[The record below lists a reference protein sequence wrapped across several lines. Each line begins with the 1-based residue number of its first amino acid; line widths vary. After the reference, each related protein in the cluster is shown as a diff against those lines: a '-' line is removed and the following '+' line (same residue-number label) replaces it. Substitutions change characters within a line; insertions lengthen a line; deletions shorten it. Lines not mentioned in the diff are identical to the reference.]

1 MCCGMKNRIHLFHQI
16 NKTINKMKSM
26 SALSFDDRIVK
37 MSDVLE
43 YFALSLTKDKEQAQ
57 DLLQETLLK
66 ALTYKDKFTP
76 DTNLK
81 AWMHTIMRN
90 TFINDYRKSIRTR
103 TVVTTKDD
111 IEVLDFVPATTFAA
125 PDSAISHK
133 EIMQFINKLGEQY
146 RVPFI
151 MHFNGY
157 KYKEIADQL
166 NIPIGT
172 VKSRIYLAKQSLMAN
187 LSGVRD

>member
-1 MCCGMKNRIHLFHQI
+1 
-16 NKTINKMKSM
+16 M
-26 SALSFDDRIVK
+26 SALTFDDRLLK
-37 MSDVLE
+37 MSTVLE

-57 DLLQETLLK
+57 DLLQETMRK
-66 ALTYKDKFTP
+66 ALTYKDNFTP

-81 AWMHTIMRN
+81 AWLHTIMRN

-111 IEVLDFVPATTFAA
+111 LEVLDFVPATTFAA

-133 EIMQFINKLGEQY
+133 EIMQFINQLSEQY

-157 KYKEIADQL
+157 KYKEIAEQL

-187 LSGVRD
+187 LKGVRE

>member
-1 MCCGMKNRIHLFHQI
+1 MKA
-16 NKTINKMKSM
+16 M
-26 SALSFDDRIVK
+26 STLSFDDRIVK

-125 PDSAISHK
+125 P
-133 EIMQFINKLGEQY
+133 
-146 RVPFI
+146 
-151 MHFNGY
+151 
-157 KYKEIADQL
+157 
-166 NIPIGT
+166 
-172 VKSRIYLAKQSLMAN
+172 
-187 LSGVRD
+187 

>member
-1 MCCGMKNRIHLFHQI
+1 
-16 NKTINKMKSM
+16 MKSM

>member
-1 MCCGMKNRIHLFHQI
+1 MCCGMKNHIHLFHQI

-26 SALSFDDRIVK
+26 SAFSFDDRIVK

>member
-1 MCCGMKNRIHLFHQI
+1 MKA
-16 NKTINKMKSM
+16 M
-26 SALSFDDRIVK
+26 STLSFDDRIVK

-111 IEVLDFVPATTFAA
+111 IEVLDFIPATTFAA

-157 KYKEIADQL
+157 KYKEIADRL

>member
-1 MCCGMKNRIHLFHQI
+1 
-16 NKTINKMKSM
+16 M
-26 SALSFDDRIVK
+26 STLSFNDRIVK

-187 LSGVRD
+187 LAGVRD

>member
-1 MCCGMKNRIHLFHQI
+1 
-16 NKTINKMKSM
+16 
-26 SALSFDDRIVK
+26 
-37 MSDVLE
+37 LE

-111 IEVLDFVPATTFAA
+111 IEVLDFVLATTFAA

>member
-1 MCCGMKNRIHLFHQI
+1 MFHHFETTL
-16 NKTINKMKSM
+16 NKHKPIAM
-26 SALSFDDRIVK
+26 SALTFNDRLLK
-37 MSDVLE
+37 LSDVLE

-76 DTNLK
+76 ETNLK
-81 AWMHTIMRN
+81 AWLHTIMKN
-90 TFINDYRKSIRTR
+90 TFINDYRKATRAR

-111 IEVLDFVPATTFAA
+111 LEVLDFVPATTFAA

-133 EIMQFINKLGEQY
+133 EIMGFINQLGDAY
-146 RVPFI
+146 RIPFV

-157 KYKEIADQL
+157 KYKEIAEEL

-172 VKSRIYLAKQSLMAN
+172 VKSRIYLAKQTLMAN
-187 LSGVRD
+187 LKGVRE

>member
-1 MCCGMKNRIHLFHQI
+1 MLNKI
-16 NKTINKMKSM
+16 NVM
-26 SALSFDDRIVK
+26 STLSFNDRIVK

>member
-1 MCCGMKNRIHLFHQI
+1 MKA
-16 NKTINKMKSM
+16 M
-26 SALSFDDRIVK
+26 STLSFDDRIVK

-111 IEVLDFVPATTFAA
+111 IEVLDFVLATTFAA

>member
-1 MCCGMKNRIHLFHQI
+1 
-16 NKTINKMKSM
+16 M
-26 SALSFDDRIVK
+26 STLSFDDRIVK

>member
-1 MCCGMKNRIHLFHQI
+1 
-16 NKTINKMKSM
+16 
-26 SALSFDDRIVK
+26 
-37 MSDVLE
+37 
-43 YFALSLTKDKEQAQ
+43 
-57 DLLQETLLK
+57 
-66 ALTYKDKFTP
+66 
-76 DTNLK
+76 
-81 AWMHTIMRN
+81 
-90 TFINDYRKSIRTR
+90 
-103 TVVTTKDD
+103 VVTTKDD

>member
-1 MCCGMKNRIHLFHQI
+1 MKA
-16 NKTINKMKSM
+16 M
-26 SALSFDDRIVK
+26 STLSFDDRIVK

>member
-1 MCCGMKNRIHLFHQI
+1 
-16 NKTINKMKSM
+16 M

-103 TVVTTKDD
+103 TVVTSKDD

>member
-1 MCCGMKNRIHLFHQI
+1 
-16 NKTINKMKSM
+16 M
-26 SALSFDDRIVK
+26 SALTFNDRIIK

-81 AWMHTIMRN
+81 AWLHTIMRN
-90 TFINDYRKSIRTR
+90 TFINDYRKSTRAR

-111 IEVLDFVPATTFAA
+111 LEVLDFVPATTFAA

-133 EIMQFINKLGEQY
+133 EIMQFINSLSEQY
-146 RVPFI
+146 RVPFM
-151 MHFNGY
+151 MHFNGF
-157 KYKEIADQL
+157 KYKEIADEL

-172 VKSRIYLAKQSLMAN
+172 VKSRIYLAKQTLMSN
-187 LSGVRD
+187 LKGVRE

>member
-1 MCCGMKNRIHLFHQI
+1 
-16 NKTINKMKSM
+16 M
-26 SALSFDDRIVK
+26 STLSFNDRIVK

>member
-1 MCCGMKNRIHLFHQI
+1 M
-16 NKTINKMKSM
+16 T
-26 SALSFDDRIVK
+26 ALSFDDRIVK

>member
-1 MCCGMKNRIHLFHQI
+1 
-16 NKTINKMKSM
+16 M
-26 SALSFDDRIVK
+26 SALTFDDRLLK
-37 MSDVLE
+37 MSTVLE

-57 DLLQETLLK
+57 DLLQETMLK

-81 AWMHTIMRN
+81 AWLHTIMRN

-111 IEVLDFVPATTFAA
+111 LEVLDFVPATTFAA

-133 EIMQFINKLGEQY
+133 EIMQFINQLSEQY

-157 KYKEIADQL
+157 KYKEIAEQL

-187 LSGVRD
+187 LKGVRE

>member
-1 MCCGMKNRIHLFHQI
+1 
-16 NKTINKMKSM
+16 M
-26 SALSFDDRIVK
+26 SALTFNDRLIK

-66 ALTYKDKFTP
+66 ALTYKDKFAP

-81 AWMHTIMRN
+81 AWLHTIMKN
-90 TFINDYRKSIRTR
+90 TFINDYRKNMRAR
-103 TVVTTKDD
+103 VVVTTKDN

-125 PDSAISHK
+125 PDSSISHK
-133 EIMQFINKLGEQY
+133 EILQFVNKLSDAY
-146 RVPFI
+146 RVPFV
-151 MHFNGY
+151 MHFSGY
-157 KYKEIADQL
+157 KYKEIAEQL

-172 VKSRIYLAKQSLMAN
+172 VKSRIYLAKQTLMPN
-187 LSGVRD
+187 LRGIRE